1 MSMEMSDVYYVA
13 RKLRAWVERHILDGV
28 TDVKLPFYHYV
39 VLRDI
44 VESPNTTVQEISR
57 RLSMAQSM
65 VSKAVSE
72 LHKQGLVKSSPDS
85 KDSRRRLLF
94 PGEKVNDFLRSR
106 LYQPVQGDLQGLLH
120 GLTPQEQ
127 QQVLNALELL
137 HAVFKSQED
146 VRGE

>member
-1 MSMEMSDVYYVA
+1 MSDVYYVA

-28 TDVKLPFYHYV
+28 SEANLPFYHYV
-39 VLRDI
+39 VLREI

-85 KDSRRRLLF
+85 KDSRRRLLS
-94 PGEKVNDFLRSR
+94 PAEKVNEFVISR
-106 LYQPVQGDLQGLLH
+106 LSKPVEWDLYGLLK
-120 GLTPQEQ
+120 GLTPHEQ
-127 QQVLNALELL
+127 RQVLHALEIL
-137 HAVFKSQED
+137 HAIFKARED
-146 VRGE
+146 ASHE